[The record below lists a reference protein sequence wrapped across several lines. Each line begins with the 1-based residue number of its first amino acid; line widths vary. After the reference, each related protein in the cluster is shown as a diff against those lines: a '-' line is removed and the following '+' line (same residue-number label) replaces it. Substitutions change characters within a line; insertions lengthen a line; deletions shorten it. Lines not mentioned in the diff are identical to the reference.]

1 MKIEVAKNAKRNMV
15 MGIINRVVLLVLPF
29 VSRSVIN
36 VVLGAEYLGLNSLFS
51 SIVQVLCL
59 TELGFSSALVYNMY
73 KPIAEDDQGKIN
85 ALLKLYRSAYRII
98 GIVIITIGISIMP
111 VLPDLISGSY
121 PQDINIY
128 VLFFLY
134 VLNTSISYLLYGYK
148 QSLLVA
154 YQREDV
160 NSFMNLVVQ
169 LGVQVSQIVLLLTTK
184 SYYAYIIC
192 LPVFTVLNNL
202 WIGYITGKMFP
213 LATPIGKL
221 DKETLKS
228 IKQLVAGTFIQ
239 KTCGVMRNSINSIC
253 LSAFLGLTMTA
264 IYNNYYVIFTG
275 VTSIMGIASAS
286 LSGGIGNH
294 VAIKSVKENFEELKK
309 LDFLYMTI
317 SGICTACLICLYQPF
332 MRIWMGEDLLLP
344 ISAVAL
350 LVLYFY
356 LLKIGDMRFLYSAAN
371 GIWWKMK
378 YQYLVEAIL
387 SIALN
392 IVLGKLYGVYGIILA
407 TIITIISCNFIWGA
421 YILFREYFSIERLKI
436 YYFYHL
442 RYLTVV
448 AVNCYLTYLAVN
460 TIGDVS
466 NVYVDFVLKAVM
478 TVLLSSA
485 IYLIVYI
492 KTDIFKSALRMVR
505 GKGKSA

>member
-1 MKIEVAKNAKRNMV
+1 
-15 MGIINRVVLLVLPF
+15 
-29 VSRSVIN
+29 
-36 VVLGAEYLGLNSLFS
+36 
-51 SIVQVLCL
+51 
-59 TELGFSSALVYNMY
+59 
-73 KPIAEDDQGKIN
+73 
-85 ALLKLYRSAYRII
+85 
-98 GIVIITIGISIMP
+98 
-111 VLPDLISGSY
+111 
-121 PQDINIY
+121 
-128 VLFFLY
+128 
-134 VLNTSISYLLYGYK
+134 
-148 QSLLVA
+148 
-154 YQREDV
+154 
-160 NSFMNLVVQ
+160 
-169 LGVQVSQIVLLLTTK
+169 
-184 SYYAYIIC
+184 
-192 LPVFTVLNNL
+192 
-202 WIGYITGKMFP
+202 MFP

-387 SIALN
+387 SIVLN

-460 TIGDVS
+460 TIGDIS